1 MGVIKLSRPVDR
13 TGTLKAIEKRRCEM
27 SLAEF
32 VKAAWHIIEPGQ
44 EYIHGFHIDF
54 ICAHLEAITDGELN
68 DDGTYYNRLLV
79 NVPPGTMKSLLI
91 GVFWPAWEWGPRNMP
106 HMRYVCASHSLDL
119 AIRDSLRMRRLVT
132 SEWYQMHW
140 GDRVQ
145 ITGDQNAKAKFE
157 TVATGFRQACA
168 FTGITGYRGDRVI
181 CLPHDAMVLTSE
193 GWLPIGKIVDDQLPV
208 MIAGHNGDS
217 MTWQEIEA
225 YERNAASPLI
235 SIRTA
240 EGGFECTGNHLVYVK
255 DKGWIEAEQVC
266 EGDGVYMSPLWKP
279 RGAGEVLHTPVL
291 PGPPAKGHAR
301 AQHQAVPEVRDA
313 SVPTAVGLEENAE
326 GRVLQPPM
334 RVIGGHQREVDW
346 RTGYIDLSTLP
357 VPVPA
362 VTVGGQEGQ
371 VVFPAV
377 CGLVDMGSE
386 RSSHPGEALRGVRS
400 DLQAEGQDDLHVFAG
415 LCGKAA
421 LKVPARRGEWP
432 LHPRQKQAGIP
443 AGVDAELQGV
453 DPREGREH
461 LSGLRLDGDGADPA
475 CASHQLHQR
484 GLGPAE
490 PDHGLQTLSRFDA
503 RVVAEPTGMVCQT
516 VTSVERSSRSVD
528 ATYNLRVG
536 PNHNYF
542 ANGFLLHNC
551 DDPHSVDDANSDA
564 KRETVTTL
572 FKEAVTS
579 RLNNPDRSA
588 IVVVMQRLHEHDV
601 SGVILDND
609 MGYDHIMLPMR
620 FDPNRACVT
629 RLGYADPREIDGE
642 LLFPDRFPE
651 HVVDRDEA
659 AMGPYATAGQYAQSP
674 EPRGGGI
681 VKDVWWKLWDKPEYP
696 PIEFIV
702 ASLDTAYTTKSENDP
717 SALTI
722 WGVFSASGEQA
733 STRMVDRYGR
743 PIESATAVQSEALG
757 ATAKVMMMYAWQG
770 KLEIGELVVKVEEI
784 CTRMRVDL
792 LLIENK
798 AAGHSVAQE
807 IRRVFNSASF
817 AVQMYDPKTLDK
829 VARLYSIQ
837 HIFSEGMVYAP
848 NKDWAEMVIRQTSS
862 FPRGAHDDLVDTVSM
877 GLKHLRDVG
886 MLTRA
891 PERLAEI
898 EDSKVF
904 HGNNQDAPLYNA

>member
-1 MGVIKLSRPVDR
+1 MGVIKLPRPVDR
-13 TGTLKAIEKRRCEM
+13 AGTLKAIEKRKCEM
-27 SLAEF
+27 SLAAF
-32 VKAAWHIIEPGQ
+32 VKAAWSVIEPGQ
-44 EYIHGFHIDF
+44 PYIHGWHIDF
-54 ICAHLEAITDGELN
+54 ICAHLEAITDGVLN
-68 DDGTYYNRLLV
+68 DDDTFYNRLLV
-79 NVPPGTMKSLLI
+79 NIPPGTMKSLLI

-132 SEWYQMHW
+132 DEWYQSHW

-157 TVATGFRQACA
+157 TTATGFRQACA

-181 CLPHDAMVLTSE
+181 CLPHDAMVLSSE
-193 GWLPIGKIVDDQLPV
+193 GWLPIGKIVDERLPV
-208 MIAGHNGDS
+208 RIAGHDGDTT
-217 MTWQEIEA
+217 TWQEIEA
-225 YERNAASPLI
+225 YERNPAAPLVH
-235 SIRTA
+235 IRTA
-240 EGGFECTGNHLVYVK
+240 SGGFECTGNHLVYVK

-266 EGDGVYMSPLWKP
+266 EGDGVYMSPLWEASGRK
-279 RGAGEVLHTPVL
+279 EVLHVPVL
-291 PGPPAKGHAR
+291 SGPPTEGGAGAE
-301 AQHQAVPEVRDA
+301 HQAVSEMRSASVQDA
-313 SVPTAVGLEENAE
+313 STLEADA
-326 GRVLQPPM
+326 GRRVLQPSM
-334 RVIGGHQREVDW
+334 RVIGGHQRDVDW
-346 RTGYIDLSTLP
+346 RTGYVDLST
-357 VPVPA
+357 VPDA
-362 VTVGGQEGQ
+362 VHPQEVGGEEGQ
-371 VVFPAV
+371 VVFAD
-377 CGLVDMGSE
+377 LRQFVDMGSE
-386 RSSHPGEALRGVRS
+386 RSSPSRE
-400 DLQAEGQDDLHVFAG
+400 DLFRMREGLQTNQSQDGDVFAG
-415 LCGKAA
+415 LCGRASVEV
-421 LKVPARRGEWP
+421 L
-432 LHPRQKQAGIP
+432 AGGSQRSVRSWRTPETISV
-443 AGVDAELQGV
+443 GVDAQLQSV
-453 DPREGREH
+453 DQGEGWEC
-461 LSGLRLDGDGADPA
+461 LSGLHGVYAEPA
-475 CASHQLHQR
+475 RPSHRLHQ
-484 GLGPAE
+484 GKLGPAE
-490 PDHGLQTLSRFDA
+490 PDHSVQTLSRFDA

-516 VTSVERSSRSVD
+516 VISVEASSRSVD

-564 KRETVTTL
+564 KRETVTNL

-588 IVVVMQRLHEHDV
+588 IVVVMQRLHEADV

-620 FDPNRACVT
+620 FDPHRACVT

-642 LLFPDRFPE
+642 LLFEDRFPL
-651 HVVDRDEA
+651 HVVERDEA

-681 VKDVWWKLWDKPEYP
+681 VKDSWWKLWDKPEYP
-696 PIEFIV
+696 GIEYIV

-743 PIESATAVQSEALG
+743 TIDGASAVQSEALG

-770 KLEIGELVVKVEEI
+770 KLEIGELVEKVESI
-784 CTRMRVDL
+784 CTRMKVDL

-807 IRRVFNSASF
+807 IRRVFGHASF

-837 HIFSEGMVYAP
+837 HLFSEGMIYAP

-891 PERLAEI
+891 PERMAEI

-904 HGNNQDAPLYNA
+904 HGNSQGVPLYNV

>member
-1 MGVIKLSRPVDR
+1 MGLIKLPRPVDR
-13 TGTLKAIEKRRCEM
+13 AGTLKAIEKRKCEM

-44 EYIHGFHIDF
+44 PYVHGWHIDF
-54 ICAHLEAITDGELN
+54 ICAHLEAITDGVLN
-68 DDGTYYNRLLV
+68 DDGTFYNRLLV
-79 NVPPGTMKSLLI
+79 NIPPGTMKSLLI
-91 GVFWPAWEWGPRNMP
+91 GVFWPAWEWGPKNMP

-132 SEWYQMHW
+132 DDWYQSHW
-140 GDRVQ
+140 GDRVK

-157 TVATGFRQACA
+157 TTATGFRQACA

-181 CLPHDAMVLTSE
+181 V
-193 GWLPIGKIVDDQLPV
+193 
-208 MIAGHNGDS
+208 
-217 MTWQEIEA
+217 
-225 YERNAASPLI
+225 
-235 SIRTA
+235 
-240 EGGFECTGNHLVYVK
+240 
-255 DKGWIEAEQVC
+255 
-266 EGDGVYMSPLWKP
+266 
-279 RGAGEVLHTPVL
+279 
-291 PGPPAKGHAR
+291 
-301 AQHQAVPEVRDA
+301 
-313 SVPTAVGLEENAE
+313 
-326 GRVLQPPM
+326 
-334 RVIGGHQREVDW
+334 
-346 RTGYIDLSTLP
+346 
-357 VPVPA
+357 
-362 VTVGGQEGQ
+362 
-371 VVFPAV
+371 
-377 CGLVDMGSE
+377 
-386 RSSHPGEALRGVRS
+386 
-400 DLQAEGQDDLHVFAG
+400 
-415 LCGKAA
+415 
-421 LKVPARRGEWP
+421 
-432 LHPRQKQAGIP
+432 
-443 AGVDAELQGV
+443 
-453 DPREGREH
+453 
-461 LSGLRLDGDGADPA
+461 
-475 CASHQLHQR
+475 
-484 GLGPAE
+484 
-490 PDHGLQTLSRFDA
+490 
-503 RVVAEPTGMVCQT
+503 
-516 VTSVERSSRSVD
+516 
-528 ATYNLRVG
+528 
-536 PNHNYF
+536 
-542 ANGFLLHNC
+542 

-564 KRETVTTL
+564 KRETVTNL

-588 IVVVMQRLHEHDV
+588 IVVVMQRLHEADV

-620 FDPNRACVT
+620 YDPHRACVT
-629 RLGYADPREIDGE
+629 SLGYADPREVDGE
-642 LLFPDRFPE
+642 LLFIDRFPE

-681 VKDVWWKLWDKPEYP
+681 VKDSWWKLWDKPEYP
-696 PIEFIV
+696 GIEYIV

-743 PIESATAVQSEALG
+743 TIESANAVQSEALG

-770 KLEIGELVVKVEEI
+770 KLEIGDLVVKVEEI
-784 CTRMRVDL
+784 CRRMKVDL

-807 IRRVFNSASF
+807 LRRVFNSASF

-891 PERLAEI
+891 PERMAEI

-904 HGNNQDAPLYNA
+904 HGNSQGLPLYNA

>member
-1 MGVIKLSRPVDR
+1 MGLIKLPRPVDR
-13 TGTLKAIEKRRCEM
+13 AGTLKAIEKRKCEM
-27 SLAEF
+27 SLSEF

-44 EYIHGFHIDF
+44 PYVHGWHIDF
-54 ICAHLEAITDGELN
+54 ICAHLEAVTDGVLN
-68 DDGTYYNRLLV
+68 DDGTFYNRLLV
-79 NVPPGTMKSLLI
+79 NIPPGTMKSLLI

-132 SEWYQMHW
+132 DDWYQSHW

-157 TVATGFRQACA
+157 TTATGFRQACA

-181 CLPHDAMVLTSE
+181 V
-193 GWLPIGKIVDDQLPV
+193 
-208 MIAGHNGDS
+208 
-217 MTWQEIEA
+217 
-225 YERNAASPLI
+225 
-235 SIRTA
+235 
-240 EGGFECTGNHLVYVK
+240 
-255 DKGWIEAEQVC
+255 
-266 EGDGVYMSPLWKP
+266 
-279 RGAGEVLHTPVL
+279 
-291 PGPPAKGHAR
+291 
-301 AQHQAVPEVRDA
+301 
-313 SVPTAVGLEENAE
+313 
-326 GRVLQPPM
+326 
-334 RVIGGHQREVDW
+334 
-346 RTGYIDLSTLP
+346 
-357 VPVPA
+357 
-362 VTVGGQEGQ
+362 
-371 VVFPAV
+371 
-377 CGLVDMGSE
+377 
-386 RSSHPGEALRGVRS
+386 
-400 DLQAEGQDDLHVFAG
+400 
-415 LCGKAA
+415 
-421 LKVPARRGEWP
+421 
-432 LHPRQKQAGIP
+432 
-443 AGVDAELQGV
+443 
-453 DPREGREH
+453 
-461 LSGLRLDGDGADPA
+461 
-475 CASHQLHQR
+475 
-484 GLGPAE
+484 
-490 PDHGLQTLSRFDA
+490 
-503 RVVAEPTGMVCQT
+503 
-516 VTSVERSSRSVD
+516 
-528 ATYNLRVG
+528 
-536 PNHNYF
+536 
-542 ANGFLLHNC
+542 

-564 KRETVTTL
+564 KRETVTNL

-588 IVVVMQRLHEHDV
+588 IVVVMQRLHEADV

-642 LLFPDRFPE
+642 LLFEDRFPL
-651 HVVDRDEA
+651 HVVERDEA

-681 VKDVWWKLWDKPEYP
+681 VKDSWWKLWDKPEYP
-696 PIEFIV
+696 GIEYIV

-743 PIESATAVQSEALG
+743 TIDSASAVQSEALG
-757 ATAKVMMMYAWQG
+757 ATAKVMLMYAWQA
-770 KLEIGELVVKVEEI
+770 KLEIGELVEKVESI
-784 CTRMRVDL
+784 CTRMKVDL

-807 IRRVFNSASF
+807 LRRTFNHASF

-891 PERLAEI
+891 PERMAEI

-904 HGNNQDAPLYNA
+904 HGNSQGVPLYNV